1 MARRRG
7 REPDDM
13 SAEELGPRLIVM
25 SVVAIAV
32 GLVLLVAPLI
42 SSWQFASAFVQVRPV
57 AVSVIAIGAAFGV
70 AAYFVF
76 RYARAKTARFEQT
89 GVTLKELRSLSPAEF
104 EQWCAARLREQ
115 GYQVTVVGA
124 RGDHGV
130 DLIAEREGSRMVV
143 QCKRWYSGRSVGE
156 SDVRDLA
163 GAMQHESASSGML
176 LTTEQFTPA
185 AMAWAQGK
193 PIKLWN
199 VEQLVAASPVAA
211 VKEMAVAAGP
221 STESCPS
228 CGRQLVR
235 RTNRTTQVPFWGC
248 TGYPSCRFT
257 RPI

>member
-1 MARRRG
+1 
-7 REPDDM
+7 
-13 SAEELGPRLIVM
+13 
-25 SVVAIAV
+25 
-32 GLVLLVAPLI
+32 
-42 SSWQFASAFVQVRPV
+42 
-57 AVSVIAIGAAFGV
+57 
-70 AAYFVF
+70 
-76 RYARAKTARFEQT
+76 
-89 GVTLKELRSLSPAEF
+89 
-104 EQWCAARLREQ
+104 
-115 GYQVTVVGA
+115 
-124 RGDHGV
+124 
-130 DLIAEREGSRMVV
+130 MVV

-163 GAMQHESASSGML
+163 GAMQHENASSGML